1 MKIGALVL
9 FSLGSLSFVGVASAQ
24 VPRARVGFQMDVRTG
39 VSVPLGKAEQG
50 GKMSDLVG
58 NQVPVIV
65 DIGGKVI
72 PELFLG
78 GYFGLG
84 FGGPAGQTKDFC
96 DANDFS
102 CLAVSVQLGIEAQYQ
117 IIPAGRVDPWIG
129 YGFGFESLALSQ
141 GNGSSSLSYGGFEF
155 ARIMAGVDFRV
166 NRVFGVGP
174 FFDLSMGQYSTV
186 SQTNTSGLTS
196 ANQDI
201 GGTTTHEWL
210 TFGARFVFFP

>member
-9 FSLGSLSFVGVASAQ
+9 CSLGSLCFVAVASAQ

-39 VSVPLGKAEQG
+39 VSVPLGNAQQG
-50 GKMSDLVG
+50 GKMSDLAS
-58 NQVPVIV
+58 NQVPILM

-84 FGGPAGQTKDFC
+84 FGGAAGQTKAFC
-96 DANDFS
+96 DVNGFT
-102 CLAVSVQLGIEAQYQ
+102 CVAVSVQLGIEAQYQ
-117 IIPAGRVDPWIG
+117 ILPAGRVDPWIG
-129 YGFGFESLALSQ
+129 YGLGFESLAVSQ
-141 GNGSSSLSYGGFEF
+141 GNGNGSLGYSGFEF

-174 FFDLSMGQYSTV
+174 FFDLSMGQYSTI
-186 SQTNTSGLTS
+186 SQTDTSGVAST
-196 ANQDI
+196 NQNI
-201 GGTTTHEWL
+201 AGTAT
-210 TFGARFVFFP
+210 

>member
-9 FSLGSLSFVGVASAQ
+9 CSLGSLSFVAVASAQ

-39 VSVPLGKAEQG
+39 ISVPLGNAEQG
-50 GKMSDLVG
+50 GKMSDLAT
-58 NQVPVIV
+58 NQVPIIM

-84 FGGPAGQTKDFC
+84 FGGAAGQTKAFC
-96 DANDFS
+96 DVNGFT
-102 CLAVSVQLGIEAQYQ
+102 CVAVSVQLGIEAQYQ
-117 IIPAGRVDPWIG
+117 ILPAGRVDPWIG
-129 YGFGFESLALSQ
+129 YGLGFESLAVSQ
-141 GNGSSSLSYGGFEF
+141 GNGNGSLGYSGFEF

-174 FFDLSMGQYSTV
+174 FFDLSMGQYSTI
-186 SQTNTSGLTS
+186 SQTDTSGVAST
-196 ANQDI
+196 NQNI
-201 GGTTTHEWL
+201 AGTATHEWL

>member
-9 FSLGSLSFVGVASAQ
+9 CSLGSLCFVAVASAQ

-39 VSVPLGKAEQG
+39 VSVPLGNAQQG
-50 GKMSDLVG
+50 GKMSDLAS
-58 NQVPVIV
+58 NQVPILM

-84 FGGPAGQTKDFC
+84 FGGAAGQTKNYC
-96 DANDFS
+96 DVNDFT
-102 CLAVSVQLGIEAQYQ
+102 CVAVSLHLGIEAQYQ
-117 IIPAGRVDPWIG
+117 IIPAGRVDPWLG
-129 YGFGFESLALSQ
+129 YGFGFESVAVSQ
-141 GNGSSSLSYGGFEF
+141 GNNSDDVGYAGFEF

-174 FFDLSMGQYSTV
+174 FFDLAMGQYSTISQGSV
-186 SQTNTSGLTS
+186 SQDITAS
-196 ANQDI
+196 A
-201 GGTTTHEWL
+201 THEWL